1 MLYEAD
7 ANAKLAHWTEATWAD
22 SDQQILA
29 VAANSIWDCIHEQYL
44 FKVDP
49 SIRSEKLINN
59 LLYLYKC

>member
-29 VAANSIWDCIHEQYL
+29 VAANTIWDCIHEQYV
-44 FKVDP
+44 FKVDGMKDGP
-49 SIRSEKLINN
+49 IHQVWEINE
-59 LLYLYKC
+59 